1 MKNLI
6 LIISISGLFGNLIS
20 PKNEQILNQ
29 TQVLFEWRQIPNAN
43 YYEIE
48 IDTLSNF
55 SNPISSAFDNN
66 LIYIEKNAIEWNEN
80 YFWRL
85 RPIFFSDIAGDWS
98 TTRNF
103 RTSSSKSNS
112 ETIIYNE
119 LALQPG
125 LTIFGSFFNYF
136 TAIIDQNGKEIW
148 NSGNSDLVYYGVSK
162 SGNILGSHYRPL
174 NNHNLP
180 GVEVSISGQLLW
192 EEPNDKFL
200 HHDMIRLPNGN
211 YLGIVETVEMGP
223 IPIGSWS
230 SSFQNLSY
238 QADGNTVEFPWV
250 GDKLIEWDKDT
261 KEEVWTWNV
270 FDHFDMSDYDKI
282 GGTWTQAYFSLR
294 YDWTHINAVIFDEEE
309 SALYISTRHLSRI
322 SKIDYPS
329 GEVLWNV
336 GRDMPSGDV
345 TMGTDIGF
353 SFQHSLEKLD
363 NGNILSFDNGNL
375 APQFRGVAQPISRA
389 IEISVDNYDASLV
402 WSYDLP
408 ESLFGFASGNAQ
420 KLNNGNIL
428 ITTVGGGGRSLEVSN
443 QGDLVWEGRY
453 NLSLP
458 NGAVYRA
465 NRIDGLF
472 PNAYSVLI
480 HNYTTSGIDTVV
492 HFSGGPAN
500 LFFTIS
506 NESKYPLKLSCEID
520 DSEGWFNFETISV
533 SLNPYAEEVISFS
546 GSIGEITG
554 NPNLIKL
561 RTIPNSQVD
570 LSKEVSLFGVVSN
583 LNLKNESFP
592 NVISITKLWPNPFNA
607 TISIEYLVNVKK
619 RVRIQIF
626 NNKGNLVKTLTDKTM
641 RNGIHN
647 IRWEP
652 LSESSGIYYVVISSD
667 GNKIVKKMIYLK

>member
-6 LIISISGLFGNLIS
+6 FLISISGLFGNLIS
-20 PKNEQILNQ
+20 PKNEQTLNQ
-29 TQVLFEWRQIPNAN
+29 TQVLFEWKQIPDAN

-55 SNPISSAFDNN
+55 SNPILRTFDDN
-66 LIYIEKNAIEWNEN
+66 LIYIEKNVIEWNKN

-85 RPIFFSDIAGDWS
+85 RPIYFSDNPGVWS
-98 TTRNF
+98 TAQNF
-103 RTSSSKSNS
+103 RTSSSKSSS

-119 LALQPG
+119 LSVQPG

-136 TAIIDQNGKEIW
+136 SAIIDQNGKEIW
-148 NSGNSDLVYYGVSK
+148 NSGNSDLIYYSL
-162 SGNILGSHYRPL
+162 SQTGNILGSYYRPS
-174 NNHNLP
+174 NDHNLP
-180 GVEVSISGQLLW
+180 GIEITIGGQLLW
-192 EEPNDKFL
+192 EEPNEKFL

-211 YLGIVETVEMGP
+211 YLGIVETISMGP

-238 QADGNTVEFPWV
+238 QADGNTIEFPWI

-261 KEEVWTWNV
+261 GEEVWTWSV

-294 YDWTHINAVIFDEEE
+294 YDWTHINSVIFDEEE

-329 GEVLWNV
+329 GEIMWNI

-375 APQFRGVAQPISRA
+375 APQFRGVDQPTSRA
-389 IEISVDNYDASLV
+389 IEISVDNYTASLV
-402 WSYDLP
+402 WSYELP

-420 KLNNGNIL
+420 KLNNGNVL

-443 QGDLVWEGRY
+443 QGDLVWEGKY

-472 PNAYSVLI
+472 PNSYSVLV
-480 HNYTTSGIDTVV
+480 HNYTTSGMDTVV
-492 HFSGGPAN
+492 HFSDGPAN

-506 NESKYPLKLSCEID
+506 NESKYQLNLSCEID
-520 DSEGWFNFETISV
+520 DSKGWFDFETVNV
-533 SLNPYAEEVISFS
+533 SLNPHAEEEISFP
-546 GSIGEITG
+546 GSIEEITG
-554 NPNLIKL
+554 NQNLIKL
-561 RTIPNSQVD
+561 RTIPNSQPE
-570 LSKEVSLFGVVSN
+570 LSKEVSFLGVVSN
-583 LNLKNESFP
+583 LNLKNENFP
-592 NVISITKLWPNPFNA
+592 NTISFTRLWPNPFNA
-607 TISIEYLVNVKK
+607 AVNIEYLVNGKN
-619 RVRIQIF
+619 RVHVQIF
-626 NNKGNLVKTLTDKTM
+626 NNKGNLVKTLTDRPIK
-641 RNGIHN
+641 NGIHN
-647 IRWEP
+647 LRWEP
-652 LSESSGIYYVVISSD
+652 LHESSGVYFVVIRSD
-667 GNKIVKKMIYLK
+667 GYKKVKKMIYLK